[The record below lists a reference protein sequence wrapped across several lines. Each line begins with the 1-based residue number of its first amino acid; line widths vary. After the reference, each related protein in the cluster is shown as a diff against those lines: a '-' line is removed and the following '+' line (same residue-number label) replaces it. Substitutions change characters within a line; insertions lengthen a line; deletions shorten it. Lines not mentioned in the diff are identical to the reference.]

1 MQVAEI
7 LQRNRT
13 TIIES
18 LEYGYL
24 PFMDI
29 ISGVKDHP
37 VNEIFRHQIV
47 MEETGKISSLTID
60 NGKRVPLK
68 VKKLQV
74 GNYYNETIF
83 YVWND
88 ALTQKLELELGCST
102 LIIDEDRADNLLRF
116 MVMMIERLVADPGIT
131 LEDMTSYKIF
141 TPMVDSSITKSTGN
155 RSNPKNKSMY
165 YYY

>member
-1 MQVAEI
+1 VKNIRQSIVV
-7 LQRNRT
+7 
-13 TIIES
+13 IIETVGC
-18 LEYGYL
+18 L
-24 PFMDI
+24 I
-29 ISGVKDHP
+29 
-37 VNEIFRHQIV
+37 
-47 MEETGKISSLTID
+47 
-60 NGKRVPLK
+60 
-68 VKKLQV
+68 QV

-102 LIIDEDRADNLLRF
+102 LIIDEDRANNLLRF

-141 TPMVDSSITKSTGN
+141 TPMVDSSITQSTGN

-165 YYY
+165 YCLQGDL